1 MSSTANDWPELDEGY
16 TGEFGPIDATVYA
29 TARALWPRARSYAD
43 ARLHDEGAGR
53 RLLLKAAAAVSRQEL
68 NRLEDLNAYLWRSF
82 IRLVLDEWQRRQHD
96 LSADDELAH
105 LPQPSAVKPD
115 DSILLDEMLEQL
127 DKQTRRLLQLHY
139 GVGYS
144 YEELAPMLGKR
155 ANMLRSQAAKGIKR
169 VSDGL
174 CLCKGLSFG
183 AQAPLC
189 SAQDASYS
197 AHGQLFSVTGGVIS
211 ALSSACDCASLL

>member
-16 TGEFGPIDATVYA
+16 TDEFGPIDARVYA
-29 TARALWPRARSYAD
+29 AARALWPRARSHAD
-43 ARLHDEGAGR
+43 AKLHDEGAGR
-53 RLLLKAAAAVSRQEL
+53 RLLFKAAAAVSRQEL
-68 NRLEDLNAYLWRSF
+68 DRVEDLNAYLWRSF
-82 IRLVLDEWQRRQHD
+82 VRLVLDELQRRQHD
-96 LSADDELAH
+96 LSADDELAR

-155 ANMLRSQAAKGIKR
+155 ANVLRSQAAKGIKR
-169 VSDGL
+169 I
-174 CLCKGLSFG
+174 
-183 AQAPLC
+183 Q
-189 SAQDASYS
+189 
-197 AHGQLFSVTGGVIS
+197 QLFRK
-211 ALSSACDCASLL
+211 